1 MLRAN
6 DIVPR
11 NPKLLESQEHSH
23 DIPSIS
29 EMSSEKSEC
38 SRLKREAESAAESD
52 DEDSMRER
60 ALLVRF
66 RIQVVNSSC

>member
-1 MLRAN
+1 MTLFHE
-6 DIVPR
+6 I
-11 NPKLLESQEHSH
+11 Q
-23 DIPSIS
+23 
-29 EMSSEKSEC
+29 SSLSLKSTLMIFHLY
-38 SRLKREAESAAESD
+38 LKCLQRKVNVLEAESAAESD